1 MPLSLPSIYAAS
13 FLHPSLPYTSPIIAL
28 EQCQP
33 PVGPQTAGLSSPS
46 VLLLSPW
53 PHLLNTL
60 LVSGSVES
68 HCGLTKEMWDWFLPL
83 QIELKFS
90 SCVCVHKCMYVCVC
104 VCVCVSVRDRE
115 WKRER
120 KVGKMLQKERKSVWF
135 LVYNLAGT
143 YCTHVHM
150 HVACACALLFSSMY
164 EGFWNEGL
172 LICYWKTHLSL
183 CLSHNKLIPPLALP
197 SLVFMWRYEG
207 TRQTYIPLCCTVFW
221 RELLHPY
228 TWTHTHRKKHTCT
241 PTSTTNLTVQSQ
253 ILICRCNSHK
263 KWPVLENMFTKIAP
277 YWLFMARVQLYVCQ
291 RGPRGSQLGERL
303 TSISEIG
310 EFVAEERW
318 RGVGGGRVCVCGE
331 LQEVGAGAGWRVVS
345 SGLCCNHRP
354 PSAWHIS
361 RVVSA
366 GLSSVC

>member
-1 MPLSLPSIYAAS
+1 MGSIFPPPFLFRSFSVPLSLPSISAAS

-33 PVGPQTAGLSSPS
+33 SVGPQTAGLSSHS

-90 SCVCVHKCMYVCVC
+90 SCVCAQVRVCQCVC
-104 VCVCVSVRDRE
+104 QQGTES
-115 WKRER
+115 KKR
-120 KVGKMLQKERKSVWF
+120 KVGKIFQKERKRIWF

-143 YCTHVHM
+143 YCTHM
-150 HVACACALLFSSMY
+150 NVACVCALLFSSMY

-183 CLSHNKLIPPLALP
+183 CLSHNKLIPPLASP

-207 TRQTYIPLCCTVFW
+207 TRQTCTPPCYTVFW
-221 RELLHPY
+221 RELLPPY
-228 TWTHTHRKKHTCT
+228 T
-241 PTSTTNLTVQSQ
+241 
-253 ILICRCNSHK
+253 
-263 KWPVLENMFTKIAP
+263 
-277 YWLFMARVQLYVCQ
+277 
-291 RGPRGSQLGERL
+291 
-303 TSISEIG
+303 
-310 EFVAEERW
+310 
-318 RGVGGGRVCVCGE
+318 
-331 LQEVGAGAGWRVVS
+331 
-345 SGLCCNHRP
+345 
-354 PSAWHIS
+354 
-361 RVVSA
+361 
-366 GLSSVC
+366 

>member
-1 MPLSLPSIYAAS
+1 MGSIFPPLHPLFLALSLCPSLSLPSISAAS

-90 SCVCVHKCMYVCVC
+90 SCVCVCVRTKTRM
-104 VCVCVSVRDRE
+104 CVCVSTKDSER
-115 WKRER
+115 KRK
-120 KVGKMLQKERKSVWF
+120 KVGKIFQKKERERGRLWF
-135 LVYNLAGT
+135 FFFVYIQRGT

-150 HVACACALLFSSMY
+150 HVACVCALLFSSTY

-172 LICYWKTHLSL
+172 LICCWKTHLSL

-197 SLVFMWRYEG
+197 SLVFMWRHEA
-207 TRQTYIPLCCTVFW
+207 TR
-221 RELLHPY
+221 
-228 TWTHTHRKKHTCT
+228 
-241 PTSTTNLTVQSQ
+241 
-253 ILICRCNSHK
+253 
-263 KWPVLENMFTKIAP
+263 
-277 YWLFMARVQLYVCQ
+277 
-291 RGPRGSQLGERL
+291 
-303 TSISEIG
+303 
-310 EFVAEERW
+310 
-318 RGVGGGRVCVCGE
+318 
-331 LQEVGAGAGWRVVS
+331 
-345 SGLCCNHRP
+345 
-354 PSAWHIS
+354 
-361 RVVSA
+361 
-366 GLSSVC
+366 